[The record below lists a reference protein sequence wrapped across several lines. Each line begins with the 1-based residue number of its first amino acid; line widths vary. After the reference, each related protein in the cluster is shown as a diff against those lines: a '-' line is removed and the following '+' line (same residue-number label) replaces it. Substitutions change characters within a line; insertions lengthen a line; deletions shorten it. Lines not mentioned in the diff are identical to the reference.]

1 MRCLIEQQVLE
12 PALSALARIAQTRA
26 PAAVLQGV
34 LIEAERGQ
42 VTLSAYDYDVA
53 LRMTVQAS
61 VVDPGGVVLPA
72 KLFAELVRR
81 LPEGT
86 VDIATIAPHH
96 RSASI
101 DAGTTH
107 AELHGFDPAEFPTLP
122 DMTGIAPVEISAKTL
137 VDAIESVGY
146 AASKQDSARP
156 ILEGVYV
163 GYEDGKLIWMATDGL
178 RLARVSQTV
187 DREMSIR
194 CTIPRRTLTELTRLL
209 NADEDQTVQV
219 YQSASYVMFAWDGV
233 KLFGRLYQGE
243 YPDTSRVMPREFAAE
258 CSVDRRRLEEAIER
272 VTILA
277 ENERHTVSLYVK
289 EGVLELTSRSAER
302 GHAREEVPLTAF
314 KGNEVK
320 VALNARYVLDT
331 LSAVESSKTVRMQ
344 VARDRRSVLF
354 SDECDN
360 LHLISAILTRD

>member
-53 LRMTVQAS
+53 LRMTVEAS

-81 LPEGT
+81 LPKGT

-96 RSASI
+96 LSASI
-101 DAGTTH
+101 DVGTTH
-107 AELHGFDPAEFPTLP
+107 AELHGFDPAEFPVLP

-137 VDAIESVGY
+137 VEAIQSVGY
-146 AASKQDSARP
+146 AAAKQDASRP

-178 RLARVSQTV
+178 RLAKVSQTV

-194 CTIPRRTLTELTRLL
+194 CTIPRRALTELTRLL
-209 NADEDQTVQV
+209 DADDDATLQV
-219 YQSASYVMFAWDGV
+219 YQSASYVMFAWDNV
-233 KLFGRLYQGE
+233 QLFGRLYQGE

-258 CSVDRRRLEEAIER
+258 CTVDRRRLEEAVER
-272 VTILA
+272 VTVMA
-277 ENERHTVSLYVK
+277 EHEHHTVSLYVK
-289 EGVLELTSRSAER
+289 GGALELTSRSTER
-302 GHAREEVPLTAF
+302 GRAREEVPLVEFAGEET
-314 KGNEVK
+314 K
-320 VALNARYVLDT
+320 VSLNARYVLDT

-344 VARDRRSVLF
+344 VARDRHSVLF
-354 SDECDN
+354 SDESDN
-360 LHLISAILTRD
+360 VHLISAILTRD

>member
-1 MRCLIEQQVLE
+1 MEQQVLE
-12 PALSALARIAQTRA
+12 PALSALARIAQTRT

-53 LRMTVQAS
+53 LRMTVEAS
-61 VVDPGGVVLPA
+61 VVDPGSVVLPA

-81 LPEGT
+81 LPKGT

-96 RSASI
+96 LSASI
-101 DAGTTH
+101 DVGTTH
-107 AELHGFDPAEFPTLP
+107 AELHGFDPEEFPDLP

-137 VDAIESVGY
+137 VEAIESVGY
-146 AASKQDSARP
+146 AASKQDATRP
-156 ILEGVYV
+156 ILEGVHV
-163 GYEDGKLIWMATDGL
+163 ACEDSKLIWMATDGL
-178 RLARVSQTV
+178 RLAKVSQTV

-194 CTIPRRTLTELTRLL
+194 CTIPRRTLMELTRLL
-209 NADEDQTVQV
+209 DADEDAEVQV

-233 KLFGRLYQGE
+233 QLFGRLYQGE

-258 CSVDRRRLEEAIER
+258 CSIERRRLEEAIER

-289 EGVLELTSRSAER
+289 DGVLELTSRSAER

-314 KGNEVK
+314 KGDEVK

>member
-34 LIEAERGQ
+34 LMEAERGQ

-53 LRMTVQAS
+53 LRMTVEAS
-61 VVDPGGVVLPA
+61 VVDPGGAVLPA

-81 LPEGT
+81 LPKGT

-96 RSASI
+96 LSASI
-101 DAGTTH
+101 DVGTTH
-107 AELHGFDPAEFPTLP
+107 AELHGFDPAEFPVLP
-122 DMTGIAPVEISAKTL
+122 DMTGIAPVVISAKTL
-137 VDAIESVGY
+137 VEAVESVGY
-146 AASKQDSARP
+146 AAAKQDPSRP

-163 GYEDGKLIWMATDGL
+163 GYEDGKLVWMATDGL
-178 RLARVSQTV
+178 RLAKVSQTV

-194 CTIPRRTLTELTRLL
+194 CTIPRRALTELTRLL
-209 NADEDQTVQV
+209 DADDDATLQV
-219 YQSASYVMFAWDGV
+219 YQSASYVMFAWDGAQ
-233 KLFGRLYQGE
+233 LFGRLYQGE
-243 YPDTSRVMPREFAAE
+243 YPDTSRAMPREFAAA
-258 CSVDRRRLEEAIER
+258 CSVERRRLEEAIER

-302 GHAREEVPLTAF
+302 GHAREEVPLAEF
-314 KGNEVK
+314 KGDAVK
-320 VALNARYVLDT
+320 IALNARYVLEM
-331 LSAVESSKTVRMQ
+331 LEAVESSKVVRMQ
-344 VARDRRSVLF
+344 VAQDRRSALF
-354 SDECDN
+354 SDESDN

>member
-1 MRCLIEQQVLE
+1 MNSFIEQQVLE

-53 LRMTVQAS
+53 LRMTVEAS

-81 LPEGT
+81 LPKGT

-96 RSASI
+96 LSASI
-101 DAGTTH
+101 DVGATH
-107 AELHGFDPAEFPTLP
+107 AELHGFDPEEFPKLP
-122 DMTGIAPVEISAKTL
+122 DMTGIAPVEISARTL
-137 VDAIESVGY
+137 VEAVESVGY
-146 AASKQDSARP
+146 AAAKQEPARP

-163 GYEDGKLIWMATDGL
+163 ACEDGRLIWMATDGL
-178 RLARVSQTV
+178 RLAKVSQTV
-187 DREMSIR
+187 EQGMSIR
-194 CTIPRRTLTELTRLL
+194 CTIPRRALTELTRLL
-209 NADEDQTVQV
+209 DADDDATLQV
-219 YQSASYVMFAWDGV
+219 HQSASYVMFAWDGV
-233 KLFGRLYQGE
+233 QLYGRLYQGE

-258 CSVDRRRLEEAIER
+258 CSVDRRRLEEAVER

-289 EGVLELTSRSAER
+289 DGVLELTSRSAER
-302 GHAREEVPLTAF
+302 GHAREEVPMTAF
-314 KGNEVK
+314 KGDEVK
-320 VALNARYVLDT
+320 VSLNARYVLDV
-331 LSAVESSKTVRMQ
+331 LSAVESSKVVRMQ
-344 VARDRRSVLF
+344 VARDRCTVLF
-354 SDECDN
+354 SDESDN